1 MSNKKLVKKSL
12 AAAVISLG
20 GIGVIGSM
28 QANSAHAAVVNK
40 VYRVYRSTTVY
51 NSYKQP
57 VATGQVL
64 KANSSWKI
72 IRTARDAKGNTWYD
86 LGKNQWVKVVSPAS
100 SRRVATHRYGH
111 QHYQVVKRTYH
122 HPYYHH
128 YARKNYRP
136 QVRKYYRPQAKR
148 LQVRNYYRPQV
159 KHYGMKTYAA
169 KISGSEASAKN
180 WIAQRESG
188 GSYRARNGQYIGRYQ
203 LSASYLHGDYSVANQ
218 ERTANWYVHNRYG
231 SWARAKSFWQIHG
244 WY

>member
-28 QANSAHAAVVNK
+28 QASSAHAAVVNK
-40 VYRVYRSTTVY
+40 VYRVYRPTTVY
-51 NSYKQP
+51 NSYQQP

-86 LGKNQWVKVVSPAS
+86 LGKNQWVKVVNPAS
-100 SRRVATHRYGH
+100 SRRVATHRYGR
-111 QHYQVVKRTYH
+111 QHYQVVKHVYH

-128 YARKNYRP
+128 YVN
-136 QVRKYYRPQAKR
+136 
-148 LQVRNYYRPQV
+148 NYYQPQSKRRLGV
-159 KHYGMKTYAA
+159 KTYAA
-169 KISGSEASAKN
+169 RISGSEASAKN

-203 LSASYLHGDYSVANQ
+203 LSASYLHGNYSVANQ
-218 ERTANWYVHNRYG
+218 ERTANWYVHSRYG
-231 SWARAKSFWQIHG
+231 SWTRAKSFWQIHG